1 MTQPTETISKVIDKT
16 GNLQIGDRLTS
27 ISDASTSHSNEN
39 LWPDVNANADALGVQ
54 MNLLLARLRQHGLI
68 AD

>member
-16 GNLQIGDRLTS
+16 GNFQIGDRLTL
-27 ISDASTSHSNEN
+27 ISDASTSHSGTSFAEINT
-39 LWPDVNANADALGVQ
+39 NADALGVQ